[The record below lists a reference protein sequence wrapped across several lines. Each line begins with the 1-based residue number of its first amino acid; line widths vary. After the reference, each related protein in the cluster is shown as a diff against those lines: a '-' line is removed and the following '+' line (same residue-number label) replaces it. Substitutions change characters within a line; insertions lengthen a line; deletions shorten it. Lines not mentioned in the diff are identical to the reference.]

1 MSQIVFLPGFDGE
14 LELRRE
20 FLDALGKRHQVRGV
34 SYPPRA
40 LGTLDEYRVHAMAH
54 APVDWRPVLVAESFS
69 GLVAAR
75 WAAVD
80 SRVQALVLCGAF
92 ARNPV
97 GHAAS
102 LGASL
107 PSLAKLGPLLL
118 GPMAR
123 LSGDPKRRRWG
134 AALSEALGSLPDA
147 VVAERL
153 RLIAREDVGPLLAGL
168 AIPVVLVQ
176 FDADLVIGPLARA
189 HLESVCHNAHVL
201 RLPGPHFALETRPA
215 DCAQAIDEHLRGPF
229 AARA

>member
-1 MSQIVFLPGFDGE
+1 MSQVVFLPGFDGE
-14 LELRRE
+14 IELRRE
-20 FLDALGKRHQVRGV
+20 FLDALAARHEIRAV
-34 SYPPRA
+34 SYPKRV

-54 APVDWRPVLVAESFS
+54 APVEWKPVLVAESFS

-75 WAAVD
+75 WASVD
-80 SRVQALVLCGAF
+80 SRVQALVLCAAF
-92 ARNPV
+92 ARNPA
-97 GHAAS
+97 GFAAS

-107 PSLAKLGPLLL
+107 PSLVKLGPALF

-123 LSGDPKRRRWG
+123 LSGDPKRQRWG
-134 AALSEALGSLPDA
+134 AGLSGALESLPPE

-153 RLIAREDVGPLLAGL
+153 RLVAGEDVGPLLAAL
-168 AIPVVLVQ
+168 AIPIVIVQ
-176 FDADLVIGPLARA
+176 FDADLVVGRLAGA

-215 DCAQAIDEHLRGPF
+215 ECALAIDQHLRGPF